1 MVRALRRAQSF
12 TFCGIDVRKCKMDYK
27 QTFSRMIQEGA
38 FDRRLYHGIGHRRV
52 FRHGIEQLRDATD
65 RLVSDGK
72 MTEDDQKALLT
83 ELAQRIAD
91 KFTR

>member
-1 MVRALRRAQSF
+1 
-12 TFCGIDVRKCKMDYK
+12 MDYK

>member
-1 MVRALRRAQSF
+1 
-12 TFCGIDVRKCKMDYK
+12 MDYK
-27 QTFSRMIQEGA
+27 KTFSRMIQEGA
-38 FDRRLYHGIGHRRV
+38 FDKRLYHGIGHRRV

-65 RLVSDGK
+65 RLVSEGR
-72 MTEDDQKALLT
+72 MTQDDQKALLS

>member
-1 MVRALRRAQSF
+1 
-12 TFCGIDVRKCKMDYK
+12 MDYK
-27 QTFSRMIQEGA
+27 KTFSRMIQEGA
-38 FDRRLYHGIGHRRV
+38 FDKRLYHGIGHRRV

-72 MTEDDQKALLT
+72 MTEQEQKALLR